1 MYKHRKK
8 PLTHEEA
15 EAYLQST
22 EHRDMT
28 MYYDNDEL
36 FELYAKREPGEM
48 IINGN
53 EIYKVYRV
61 KNAKVQNC
69 NILSVQTHGQTPE
82 QHKALQ
88 KKVLDDYNSGTT
100 FAKLIE
106 KYAEDE
112 KWGAVDYEIVTEGTG
127 FDEAIATHVPGE
139 VFNIEYEG
147 GFYVMQLNGTPVL
160 RRAVWVMHTT
170 YKRP

>member
-15 EAYLQST
+15 EVYLQST

-48 IINGN
+48 IISGN
-53 EIYKVYRV
+53 EIYKVQHV
-61 KNAKVQNC
+61 KNARVQNC

-147 GFYVMQLNGTPVL
+147 GFYVMQLNGTPVR
-160 RRAVWVMHTT
+160 RRAVWVIHAT